1 MENDRKLMQ
10 FYFLTSPEK
19 ATHYHQNLEILYVLK
34 GEMEIQIDDASYV
47 LKNGDFIVVNA
58 NKSHAITVTREMFGA
73 RFEIDFHLLAEYMGT
88 MQLMFWCNT
97 AADKN
102 DAYQEVR
109 GLLDK
114 ILERYFEKDD
124 RGSLHLQS
132 LYYETL
138 HLLTSH
144 FMVKAD
150 DVRINLENSQDRI
163 RVRQIQNYIQANYQG
178 QV

>member
-19 ATHYHQNLEILYVLK
+19 STHYHQNLEILYVLK
-34 GEMEIQIDDASYV
+34 GEMEIQIDDALYI

-102 DAYQEVR
+102 DARSE
-109 GLLDK
+109 
-114 ILERYFEKDD
+114 EHTSE
-124 RGSLHLQS
+124 LQS
-132 LYYETL
+132 P
-138 HLLTSH
+138 
-144 FMVKAD
+144 
-150 DVRINLENSQDRI
+150 
-163 RVRQIQNYIQANYQG
+163 
-178 QV
+178 